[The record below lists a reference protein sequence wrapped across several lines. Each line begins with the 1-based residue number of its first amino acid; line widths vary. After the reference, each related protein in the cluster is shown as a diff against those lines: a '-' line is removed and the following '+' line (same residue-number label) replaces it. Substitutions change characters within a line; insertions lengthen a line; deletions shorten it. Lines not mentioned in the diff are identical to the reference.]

1 MLQCGV
7 SGLYATS
14 PLGGGITHGTLLLT
28 GCHLCE
34 TPVGRVR
41 SVNYAGL
48 MSRML
53 GLRCVRNFCGPGNGV
68 WLQGALL
75 IVALAAGCVS
85 SGAPVSDERAEVLA
99 DVVERWIVEI
109 EELKIV
115 LEGVTDEASSIKAV
129 RDVRTRVSL
138 VRSIKLEAGEWSDDD
153 ETYVQAEFGDRLGA
167 ATILL
172 DAERRRLGIDGRIGN
187 DIPELLAALS
197 RFDES

>member
-1 MLQCGV
+1 M
-7 SGLYATS
+7 
-14 PLGGGITHGTLLLT
+14 P
-28 GCHLCE
+28 
-34 TPVGRVR
+34 
-41 SVNYAGL
+41 
-48 MSRML
+48 
-53 GLRCVRNFCGPGNGV
+53 
-68 WLQGALL
+68 GALL

-129 RDVRTRVSL
+129 RDVRTRVRL
-138 VRSIKLEAGEWSDDD
+138 VRSIKLEAGELSDDD
-153 ETYVQAEFGDRLGA
+153 EAYVQAEFGDRLGA

-197 RFDES
+197 RFSES

>member
-1 MLQCGV
+1 M
-7 SGLYATS
+7 
-14 PLGGGITHGTLLLT
+14 
-28 GCHLCE
+28 
-34 TPVGRVR
+34 
-41 SVNYAGL
+41 NYAGL
-48 MSRML
+48 MSRMV
-53 GLRCVRNFCGPGNGV
+53 GLRRVRNFCGPGNGV
-68 WLQGALL
+68 WLPGALL

-115 LEGVTDEASSIKAV
+115 LEGVTNEASSIKAV

-153 ETYVQAEFGDRLGA
+153 EAYVQAEFGDRLGA
-167 ATILL
+167 VAILL

-197 RFDES
+197 RFDDS